1 MFGFY
6 RSSGVRIYVTHFV
19 VGTGDPYDLLGVY
32 FYLSRA
38 VKPDVL
44 EAFFTR
50 QEIVSPVTS

>member
-19 VGTGDPYDLLGVY
+19 VGTGDLYDLWGLTSI
-32 FYLSRA
+32 LSRA

-50 QEIVSPVTS
+50 QEIMSPVTS